1 MHESPAASTPYEV
14 LGVTSSVTDDALR
27 RAYRLK
33 LRKTHPDV
41 GGSAAQFHAVQI
53 AWERI
58 GSPESRAAYDRT
70 RFGDADPA
78 AAAFRASATPGS
90 SADSRS
96 SQSGLKTR
104 MHGHPGGQV
113 RQQYLNLIREWAGR
127 GTVVEDPYLPSLV
140 RSAPRGIRH
149 TLAKALA
156 EEATAHLVSGLG
168 IGFTAWH
175 DVDTGNGSD
184 KLDHIV
190 LGPAGLFAVLSE
202 DWGSTV
208 ELKRGELVGTEIPE
222 DEKPVHSFQVSAKA
236 FTRLVRV
243 RFTGLIVVVPDGA
256 VEGTPTV
263 ARRGRHPLVIVV
275 PRSRLNGL
283 LRDGFLGMDRGSF
296 EKVFELRSTLQ
307 NGIRFV
313 AS

>member
-14 LGVTSSVTDDALR
+14 LGVSSQASDEDLR

-33 LRKTHPDV
+33 LRTTHPDV

-53 AWERI
+53 AWERV

-70 RFGDADPA
+70 RFGDPEPA
-78 AAAFRASATPGS
+78 ADTFRASSTPGS
-90 SADSRS
+90 SASSRS
-96 SQSGLKTR
+96 SQTGLKTR

-113 RQQYLNLIREWAGR
+113 RQRYLTLIREWAGR
-127 GTVVEDPYLPSLV
+127 GTVVDDPYLPSLV

-175 DVDTGNGSD
+175 DVDAGNGND
-184 KLDHIV
+184 KLDHVV
-190 LGPAGLFAVLSE
+190 LGPAGLFAILSE

-208 ELKRGELVGTEIPE
+208 QLRRGELVGDDIPDDE
-222 DEKPVHSFQVSAKA
+222 DPVHRFQVSAKA
-236 FTRLVRV
+236 FTRRVRV

-256 VEGTPTV
+256 VEGTPTI

-283 LRDGFLGMDRGSF
+283 LREGFPGMDRGSF

-307 NGIRFV
+307 DGIRFV

>member
-1 MHESPAASTPYEV
+1 M
-14 LGVTSSVTDDALR
+14 LGVSSQATDEELR

-53 AWERI
+53 AWERV
-58 GSPESRAAYDRT
+58 GSAESRAAYDRT
-70 RFGDADPA
+70 RFGDPEPTAG
-78 AAAFRASATPGS
+78 AFSGSSTPGS
-90 SADSRS
+90 GSSSRS
-96 SQSGLKTR
+96 SQTGLKTR

-113 RQQYLNLIREWAGR
+113 RQRYLTLIREWAGR
-127 GTVVEDPYLPSLV
+127 GTVVDDPYLPSLV

-175 DVDTGNGSD
+175 DVDCGNGRD
-184 KLDHIV
+184 KLDHVV
-190 LGPAGLFAVLSE
+190 LGPAGLFGILSE

-208 ELKRGELVGTEIPE
+208 SLRRGELVGDEIPDEE
-222 DEKPVHSFQVSAKA
+222 DPVHSFQASAKS

-243 RFTGLIVVVPDGA
+243 RFTGLIVVVPDGD
-256 VEGTPTV
+256 VDGTPTV
-263 ARRGRHPLVIVV
+263 AKRGRHPLVIVV

-283 LRDGFLGMDRGSF
+283 LRDGFPGMDRGSF

-313 AS
+313 SS